1 MAFETTRKPKN
12 FYTKFKATLNI
23 IVERKSR
30 FLDLKVGTSDYVPCY
45 GE

>member
-1 MAFETTRKPKN
+1 MAFWTTKPPKN

-23 IVERKSR
+23 IERKSR